1 MVSQLDSLA
10 DKATRAGGNIGSYS
24 ARGSLV
30 RRSRENRGPPVR
42 AWSNG
47 GLRPEL
53 SSGEWL
59 PHRVRGR
66 VPFAIS
72 IPQFVEDGPFDTLA
86 FRFSEAQGCSQWL
99 LSVRVEDRRF
109 GVPVRIPVRVED
121 RRFGVPVRI
130 QYAAAFNRRVSLGAV
145 PYSEWL
151 GRSHSDRT
159 RLTVR
164 PRPTTPSRKRNST

>member
-109 GVPVRIPVRVED
+109 GVPVRI
-121 RRFGVPVRI
+121 